1 MNRLTFI
8 REASSRIYSPYV
20 FAIGQLLGEIPYS
33 VLCAIIF
40 WVMLVGYPDY
50 NPLSPS
56 ERAAFHRYIQYILV
70 KDQLAQMAPASS
82 SLSSLSRN
90 CLQCHLVN

>member
-33 VLCAIIF
+33 FIAAVIYWVLMVRF
-40 WVMLVGYPDY
+40 P
-50 NPLSPS
+50 
-56 ERAAFHRYIQYILV
+56 Q
-70 KDQLAQMAPASS
+70 
-82 SLSSLSRN
+82 SLEIRH
-90 CLQCHLVN
+90 Q